1 MKTACLGKFLSLS
14 YEPKRL
20 FQVGCFELFF
30 DHDVKPWGE
39 SAGNGTPY
47 CSVNRFYWHFI
58 TSLKRSKDEKQK
70 RP

>member
-1 MKTACLGKFLSLS
+1 MNQKGSFKLVVLN
-14 YEPKRL
+14 Y
-20 FQVGCFELFF
+20 FF

-47 CSVNRFYWHFI
+47 CSVNRFYCHFI